1 MITVWV
7 GSISDTIKVG
17 ILVFAF
23 RGTSSNLYLRLL
35 VIYKDISNT
44 IKDHKRRL
52 CGIADHMTNSL
63 LSFIADSLH
72 FPLIFS
78 YACLWFL
85 CVVNV
90 IIARY
95 LLMYKHTAPAPA
107 SGVAG
112 ASQGV
117 NNNPIATFI
126 SNNKMVVLH
135 LAYILLLAFIGIIK

>member
-1 MITVWV
+1 MLL
-7 GSISDTIKVG
+7 DTLKVG

-23 RGTSSNLYLRLL
+23 RGTRSNLFLRLL

-44 IKDHKRRL
+44 IKDHKQSL
-52 CGIADHMTNSL
+52 YGIADHMTNSSL
-63 LSFIADSLH
+63 LSLITDSVH
-72 FPLIFS
+72 FPWIFS

-95 LLMYKHTAPAPA
+95 LLMYKHTAPA

-112 ASQGV
+112 ASQSV

-135 LAYILLLAFIGIIK
+135 LAYILLLAFIGRMYIVQKA